1 MFDAGRTLARK
12 FFRHRLG
19 AAMETDAGTRAA
31 AEITGALLAVRAG
44 AVAVKHERYSS
55 AIP

>member
-1 MFDAGRTLARK
+1 
-12 FFRHRLG
+12 
-19 AAMETDAGTRAA
+19 METDAGTRAA